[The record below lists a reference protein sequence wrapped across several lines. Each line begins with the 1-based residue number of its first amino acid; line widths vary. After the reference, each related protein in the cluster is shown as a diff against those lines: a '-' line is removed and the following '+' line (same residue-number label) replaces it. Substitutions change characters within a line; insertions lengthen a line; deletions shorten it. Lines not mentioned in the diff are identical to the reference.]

1 MKIIDSN
8 IHYDYL
14 DGVIYGDDVEKS
26 VKIYDCAKSFY
37 KSVDANLDLD
47 TILYEVYT
55 VSRGNSIMDCLCLS
69 MENVI

>member
-47 TILYEVYT
+47 TILY
-55 VSRGNSIMDCLCLS
+55 
-69 MENVI
+69 